1 MSRGCFIT
9 LEGIEGV
16 GKSSAVAC
24 VVDWLSAQGRT
35 VTSTREPGGTAL
47 GEQLRHLLLARD
59 GVPIA
64 PLAELLLMFAGRA
77 QHLAER
83 IRPALARGETV
94 VCDRFTDATFA
105 YQGGGR
111 GLPTAD
117 IAAAARLVHGDL
129 APDLT
134 LLLDAPPALG
144 LGRALARGAA
154 DRFETEQVE
163 FFTRVRDAYLA
174 LAAREP
180 ARFVVIDASQPLE
193 TVHASI
199 HAALAARL
207 P

>member
-1 MSRGCFIT
+1 MSRGTFIT

-24 VVDWLSAQGRT
+24 VVDWLTAQGHT

-47 GEQLRHLLLARD
+47 GEQLRQLLLARD

-64 PLAELLLMFAGRA
+64 PLAELLLMFASRA

-111 GLPTAD
+111 GLSTAD

-144 LGRALARGAA
+144 LDRARARGVA
-154 DRFETEQVE
+154 DRFETEQLG
-163 FFTRVRDAYLA
+163 FFTRVREAYLK

-193 TVHASI
+193 TVHVGI
-199 HAALAARL
+199 RAALAARL

>member
-1 MSRGCFIT
+1 MSRGAFIT